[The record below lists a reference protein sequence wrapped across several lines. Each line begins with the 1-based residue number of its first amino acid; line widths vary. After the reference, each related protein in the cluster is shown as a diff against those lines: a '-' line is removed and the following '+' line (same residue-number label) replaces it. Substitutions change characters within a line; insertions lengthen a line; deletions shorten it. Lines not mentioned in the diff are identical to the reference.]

1 MVKRVIKFQLD
12 TFILVVPCFCTSS
25 TNVRNMSLNLL
36 AGVCSLCNPL
46 TNQAVDLERNL
57 GFLNFIIL
65 TQKIMC
71 WLMFINRT
79 IVVRGSMDK
88 SGLYF

>member
-12 TFILVVPCFCTSS
+12 TFILVVPSFCTSS
-25 TNVRNMSLNLL
+25 TNVRNMTLNLL
-36 AGVCSLCNPL
+36 AGLRSLYNTL

-57 GFLNFIIL
+57 EILNFIIL
-65 TQKIMC
+65 AQTIMC

-79 IVVRGSMDK
+79 IVVRGSMNK

>member
-12 TFILVVPCFCTSS
+12 TFVLVVPSFCTSS
-25 TNVRNMSLNLL
+25 TNVRNTTINLL
-36 AGVCSLCNPL
+36 AGLCSLYNTL

-57 GFLNFIIL
+57 RILNFIIL

-79 IVVRGSMDK
+79 SVVKRSMNK

>member
-12 TFILVVPCFCTSS
+12 NFILVMPSFCTSS
-25 TNVRNMSLNLL
+25 TNVRNMTLNLL
-36 AGVCSLCNPL
+36 AGLRSLYNTL

-57 GFLNFIIL
+57 EILNFIIL
-65 TQKIMC
+65 AQTITC

-79 IVVRGSMDK
+79 IVVRGSMNK